1 METSTAA
8 PPAGP
13 RLRRTLTLW
22 DLVLYGI
29 IVIQPVAPMSVFGV
43 LSDAGHGHVV
53 TTLLIAMVAM
63 LFTAFSYGRMA
74 RAYPSAGSAF
84 TYVGQEINPALGYVT
99 GWSMTMDYMLNPMI
113 CIIWC
118 SQQAFVFA
126 PHLPYWLW
134 AIFFGGIFTFLNI
147 QGIKTSARVNTV
159 LAAGM
164 GAVVA
169 IFFMVAARYIF
180 GHPHDGASFFSRPFY
195 DPQLFNSK
203 AVLAATSIAVLSY
216 IGFDG
221 ISTLSEEAE
230 NPRRNILLATV
241 LTCFVIGILS
251 ALEVYAAQLVWPAN
265 QPFPNSDTAFT
276 YVAGRAWKPMFAILG
291 FTLLVANFGS
301 GMGAQIGAAR
311 LLYGMGR
318 SKALP
323 QSFFGVVDPKRHVP
337 RNNVIFVGVIALAG
351 ALLVSFGLF
360 SYGLGAEM
368 LNFGALIAFMGVNMA
383 AFVRYHVREGGH
395 NAIAPLVLTAVV
407 IGLVLLPGSN
417 WILLGCAALGLAIIA
432 VWTPPLAG
440 FTICFFLWKNLSWK
454 AWIVG
459 GIWMVVGIAVGAWKT
474 RGFRGDLVNFELPPE
489 EQEI

>member
-1 METSTAA
+1 METASATTSA
-8 PPAGP
+8 P

-22 DLVLYGI
+22 DLILYGV

-43 LSDAGHGHVV
+43 LSDRGHGHVV

-84 TYVGQEINPALGYVT
+84 TYVGQEINPAVGYIT
-99 GWSMTMDYMLNPMI
+99 GWSMVMDYMLNPMI

-118 SQQAFVFA
+118 SQQAHVFA
-126 PHLPYWLW
+126 PGVPYPVW
-134 AIFFGGIFTFLNI
+134 AIFFAALFTGLNI
-147 QGIKTSARVNTV
+147 QGIKTSARVNTL

-169 IFFMVAARYIF
+169 IFFVAAARYVSRT
-180 GHPHDGASFFSRPFY
+180 PHDGAAFFTRPFY
-195 DPQLFNSK
+195 DPSMWNMK
-203 AVLAATSIAVLSY
+203 AVLGATSIAVLSY

-251 ALEVYAAQLVWPAN
+251 ALEVYAAQLIWPAT
-265 QPFPNSDTAFT
+265 QAFPNSDTAFT
-276 YVAGRAWKPMFAILG
+276 YVAGRAWPPLFAILG

-351 ALLVSFGLF
+351 AFII

-383 AFVRYHVREGGH
+383 AFFRYHVREKGGSPIFPL
-395 NAIAPLVLTAVV
+395 AITAFV
-407 IGLVLLPGSN
+407 IALVLLPYQSVA
-417 WILLGCAALGLAIIA
+417 LLAAAVLGLAVLA

-440 FTICFFLWKNLSWK
+440 FAICFFLWKNLSWK

-459 GIWMVVGIAVGAWKT
+459 GIWMVAGIAFGAIKT
-474 RGFRGDLVNFELPPE
+474 RGFRGNLIDFELPAE
-489 EQEI
+489 ES

>member
-1 METSTAA
+1 MSSSATTTHA
-8 PPAGP
+8 P
-13 RLRRTLTLW
+13 RLKRTLTLW
-22 DLVLYGI
+22 DLILYGV

-43 LSDAGHGHVV
+43 LSERGRGHVV

-99 GWSMTMDYMLNPMI
+99 GWSMVMDYMLNPMI

-118 SQQAFVFA
+118 SQQAKVFA
-126 PHLPYWLW
+126 PAIPYWGW
-134 AIFFGGIFTFLNI
+134 ALFFGAVFTFLNI
-147 QGIKTSARVNTV
+147 QGIKTSARVNTL

-169 IFFMVAARYIF
+169 VFFMAAARYIF
-180 GHPHDGASFFSRPFY
+180 SNPHDGAAFFTRPFY
-195 DPQLFNSK
+195 DPQLWDSK

-251 ALEVYAAQLVWPAN
+251 ALEVYAAQLVWPAREA
-265 QPFPNSDTAFT
+265 FPNSDTAFT
-276 YVAGRAWKPMFAILG
+276 YVAGRAWVPMFAVVG

-318 SKALP
+318 SGALP
-323 QSFFGVVDPKRHVP
+323 QSFFGVVDPKRRVP
-337 RNNVIFVGVIALAG
+337 RNNVFFVGAIALAG
-351 ALLVSFGLF
+351 ALLVSWGLF

-368 LNFGALIAFMGVNMA
+368 LNFGALIAFMGVNLA
-383 AFVRYHVREGGH
+383 AFVRYYVREGGKS
-395 NAIAPLVLTAVV
+395 AMPPLIVTAVV
-407 IGLVLLPGSN
+407 IALVLWPVLGWPG
-417 WILLGCAALGLAIIA
+417 WVVAGLGLTFLAIFR
-432 VWTPPLAG
+432 PPLAG

-459 GIWMVVGIAVGAWKT
+459 GLWMLAGILFGAIKT
-474 RGFRGDLVNFELPPE
+474 RGFRGSLIDFELPPE
-489 EQEI
+489 EA

>member
-1 METSTAA
+1 
-8 PPAGP
+8 
-13 RLRRTLTLW
+13 
-22 DLVLYGI
+22 
-29 IVIQPVAPMSVFGV
+29 
-43 LSDAGHGHVV
+43 
-53 TTLLIAMVAM
+53 MV
-63 LFTAFSYGRMA
+63 
-74 RAYPSAGSAF
+74 
-84 TYVGQEINPALGYVT
+84 
-99 GWSMTMDYMLNPMI
+99 MDYMLNPMI
-113 CIIWC
+113 CIVWC
-118 SQQAFVFA
+118 SQQAHVFA
-126 PHLPYWLW
+126 PGVPYLVW
-134 AIFFGGIFTFLNI
+134 ALFFGVVFTWLNI

-159 LAAGM
+159 LAAAM

-169 IFFMVAARYIF
+169 AFFMTAARYIF
-180 GHPHDGASFFSRPFY
+180 GHPHDSAGFFTRPFY
-195 DPQLFNSK
+195 DPQLWNSK

-251 ALEVYAAQLVWPAN
+251 AVEVYLAQVVWPASE
-265 QPFPNSDTAFT
+265 PFPNSDTAFT
-276 YVAGRAWKPMFAILG
+276 FVAGRTWGPLFGILG

-323 QSFFGVVDPKRHVP
+323 LQKFFGTVDPKRHVP
-337 RNNVIFVGVIALAG
+337 RNNVLFVGAIALAG
-351 ALLVSFGLF
+351 ALLVSVGWF

-383 AFVRYHVREGGH
+383 AFIRYDVRDGGKGMWP
-395 NAIAPLVLTAVV
+395 PLLLSLAVIILVVWPSSNLTLLILAG
-407 IGLVLLPGSN
+407 IGLAVL
-417 WILLGCAALGLAIIA
+417 A
-432 VWTPPLAG
+432 VYTPPLAG

-459 GIWMVVGIAVGAWKT
+459 GIWMLAGIAVGAWKT
-474 RGFRGDLVNFELPPE
+474 RGFRGDLVNFEVPADE
-489 EQEI
+489 VA